1 MMSRYGVTGN
11 VDVSDLTWEQK
22 ERVLRY
28 LFARMN
34 GTQQAVTSFSR
45 QHVLPA
51 IQDSNNAANTHDE

>member
-34 GTQQAVTSFSR
+34 GTQQAVSFSR